1 MSKINVRSFS
11 NENDDGAPDIVGIS
25 TFSATSYFVPTRGT
39 TLQRPS
45 EHVEVGSLRYN
56 YDIKNLEY
64 YRGETRGW
72 SSFELID
79 PQPLGGD
86 FVSPAFGDESNYGLG
101 ARGLFVGGYSP
112 SQIADIEYITISTL
126 GDSADFGDLNNGYS
140 AGVTTNDRTR
150 GFYSGGNTGNQ
161 LDMRFCT
168 LASMGDSVDGGGDL
182 TVATKGS
189 PTGNSSSTRGVISGG
204 RDHPG
209 AAEVN
214 VIQHHTIQSLGNA
227 ADFGDLLNPR
237 SYSGGNCQS
246 STRGII
252 AAGFLPAAPT
262 RTNSIEFL
270 TMASLGNSTDFGDL
284 ATAVSTLGAAS
295 NSTRG
300 IFAGGTDGSTAL
312 RDMQFITIAST
323 GNAQDFGD
331 LVNGGDFKHVKG
343 YVGNCTSS
351 TRCVIGCGSVPGGT
365 GMHFVEIASS
375 GGATDFGEFATNT
388 NARQDSGMWSTGHGG
403 L

>member
-1 MSKINVRSFS
+1 MSEVRVNNLS
-11 NENDDGAPDIVGIS
+11 NESLSGGPTISGIT
-25 TFSATSYFVPTRGT
+25 TFSSPYFFVPPQGDTAS
-39 TLQRPS
+39 RPQGCPS
-45 EHVEVGSLRYN
+45 GSFRFN
-56 YDIKNLEY
+56 TDSSHLEY
-64 YRGETRGW
+64 YRGDTIGW
-72 SSFELID
+72 VEVEAELTE
-79 PQPLGGD
+79 PLGG
-86 FVSPAFGDESNYGLG
+86 GTGSNANALG
-101 ARGLFVGGYSP
+101 TRGIFVGGYAP
-112 SQIADIEYITISTL
+112 SQSNDIQFITISTL
-126 GDSADFGDLNNGYS
+126 GSSQDFGDLNDGYS
-140 AGVTTNDRTR
+140 AGVATNDRTR

-182 TVATKGS
+182 VVATKGS

-214 VIQHHTIQSLGNA
+214 IIQHHTIQSFGNA

-252 AAGFLPAAPT
+252 AGGFSPSAPT
-262 RTNSIEFL
+262 RVNSIEFL

-284 ATAVSTLGAAS
+284 AAAVSNLGAAS

-300 IFAGGTDGSTAL
+300 IFAGGSSPTAL
-312 RDMQFITIAST
+312 RDMQFITIATT

-331 LVNGGDFKHVKG
+331 LDNGGDFNHVKG
-343 YVGNCTSS
+343 DVGCCTSP
-351 TRCVIGCGSVPGGT
+351 TRCVMGGGSVPGGT
-365 GMHFVEIASS
+365 GMQFVEIAST
-375 GGATDFGEFATNT
+375 GGGTDFGAFTVNPGH
-388 NARQDSGMWSTGHGG
+388 RQDPGMWSTGHGG